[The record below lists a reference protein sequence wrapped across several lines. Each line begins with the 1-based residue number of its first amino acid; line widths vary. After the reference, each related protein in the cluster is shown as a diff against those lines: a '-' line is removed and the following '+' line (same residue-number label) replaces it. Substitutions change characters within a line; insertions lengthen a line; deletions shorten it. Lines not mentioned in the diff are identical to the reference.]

1 MTTRGQQGMSGQRVP
16 PVAPREQELARLF
29 DETVLL
35 YLRLTALAA
44 RLHGA
49 GPLSGPRRTVLA
61 GLANAGPQT
70 VAQMA
75 RVRAQSRQRFQ
86 PLINALIADGL
97 VEPVPNPA
105 HRQSPLMV
113 LTAKGRRAVARM
125 RDVEARGRREM
136 KIAASARQVAAAT
149 AVLRDAR
156 RDIERVLADMSDT
169 RDAARR

>member
-1 MTTRGQQGMSGQRVP
+1 MTTRGQQGVGRP
-16 PVAPREQELARLF
+16 RLPAVASREQELARLF

-61 GLANAGPQT
+61 GLADTGPQT

-97 VEPVPNPA
+97 VEPLPNPA
-105 HRQSPLMV
+105 HRQSPLMI

-125 RDVEARGRREM
+125 RDLETKGRRQM

-156 RDIERVLADMSDT
+156 RDIERVLAEMSVK
-169 RDAARR
+169 RDGARR

>member
-1 MTTRGQQGMSGQRVP
+1 MRTRGHRAGVGRRAP
-16 PVAPREQELARLF
+16 RVAPRDEELARLF

-44 RLHGA
+44 RLHGG

-61 GLANAGPQT
+61 GLADSGPQT

-75 RVRAQSRQRFQ
+75 RVRSQSRQRFQ

-97 VEPVPNPA
+97 VEAVPNPA

-113 LTAKGRRAVARM
+113 ITARGRRAVARM
-125 RDVEARGRREM
+125 RAIEAKGRREM
-136 KIAASARQVAAAT
+136 QVTASARQVAAAT
-149 AVLRDAR
+149 AVLRDVR
-156 RDIERVLADMSDT
+156 RDIERVLTAMSGSGG
-169 RDAARR
+169 